1 MPVREW
7 NAGVYHRV
15 SNPHLEWGLPVL
27 ERLPLAGDETVLD
40 IGCGTGRLTE
50 KLLDRLPRGRAI
62 GIDISANMLAVAREY
77 LRPTFASRIQLVFAD
92 AAALPFDACA
102 DAVFS
107 TATFHWVLDHA
118 RLFRSIHAALRPGGR
133 LVAQCGG
140 GPNLARV
147 KGQCRAI
154 LGEAPYVTF
163 FSGWSEP
170 WEYADAETTERRLAA
185 AGFVDIHASVDPAP
199 VVHPDAT
206 AYKEFVTTVICR
218 PYLARLPEAELRDT
232 FIDELTRR
240 AASLHPPFEL
250 DYWRLNIDA
259 TKPRAAQT

>member
-1 MPVREW
+1 MREW

-27 ERLPLAGDETVLD
+27 DRLPLAGDETVLD

-50 KLLDRLPRGRAI
+50 KLLDRLPRGHAI
-62 GIDISANMLAVAREY
+62 GVDVSTNMLTVARDY
-77 LRPTFASRIQLVFAD
+77 LRPKFTSRIQFVFAD
-92 AAALPFDACA
+92 AAALPFNARA
-102 DAVFS
+102 DAAFS
-107 TATFHWVLDHA
+107 TATFHWVLDHP
-118 RLFRSIHAALRPGGR
+118 RLFRSIYTALGPGGR

-147 KGQCRAI
+147 KDRCRAI
-154 LGEAPYVTF
+154 LAEPPFAAY
-163 FSGWSEP
+163 FSGWAEP

-185 AGFVDIHASVDPAP
+185 AGFVDVHTRVEPAP
-199 VVHPDAT
+199 VVQPDGA

-218 PYLARLPEAELRDT
+218 PYLAQLPDAALRDR

-240 AASLHPPFEL
+240 AASTDPPFEL

-259 TKPRAAQT
+259 VKPRVG